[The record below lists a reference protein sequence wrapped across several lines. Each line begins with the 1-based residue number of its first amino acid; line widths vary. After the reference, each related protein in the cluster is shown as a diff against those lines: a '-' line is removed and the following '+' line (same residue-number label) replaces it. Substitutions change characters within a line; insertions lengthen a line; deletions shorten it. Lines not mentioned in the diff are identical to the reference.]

1 MREKST
7 DRLQISVISL
17 WRNSSTYIDEALK
30 RLEGLEKKYDMDY
43 YFYEN
48 DSEDNTL
55 ERLKQWLR
63 TRNGSLISETLST
76 QHYGPVA
83 DATRIDNFVKYRNT
97 ILNEA
102 KPLNSDYTLLLD
114 SDVSYNNRLIKDSL
128 KYMTDDVA
136 MVTPNI
142 LQNLKCEMGD
152 CTKQSYYDSFALKDK
167 LNQQG
172 LTWSCNPFV
181 EPNDRMK
188 WKGGKPV
195 EVNSAFGGAPLIRTS
210 VLNKPSVIWS
220 VNHTSLNNFYGPLGL
235 IVSPNKRVGCEHWN
249 FCKVVRSFG
258 KILVVPSIKVSTIV
272 NNNLTVNPAFIEQQ
286 KKIIKDPWTRLVANL

>member
-1 MREKST
+1 MK
-7 DRLQISVISL
+7 ISVISL

-48 DSEDNTL
+48 DSEDDTR
-55 ERLKQWLR
+55 ERLEQWLH
-63 TRNGSLISETLST
+63 TRHGSLISETLST
-76 QHYGPVA
+76 QHYGPVP
-83 DATRIDNFVKYRNT
+83 DATRIHNFVKYRNT
-97 ILNEA
+97 ILTKA
-102 KPLNSDYTLLLD
+102 KPLKSDYTLLLD

-142 LQNLKCEMGD
+142 LQNLKCEM
-152 CTKQSYYDSFALKDK
+152 CNCKKLSYYDSFALKDK
-167 LNQQG
+167 TNQQG

-195 EVNSAFGGAPLIRTS
+195 EVNSAFGGAPLIKTS
-210 VLNKPSVIWS
+210 ILNKPSVVWS
-220 VNHTSLNNFYGPLGL
+220 VNHSQRGIKVANT
-235 IVSPNKRVGCEHWN
+235 KERVGCEHWD
-249 FCKVVRSFG
+249 FCEYIREFG

-272 NNNLTVNPAFIEQQ
+272 NHNLTVNPAFIEQQ
-286 KKIIKDPWTRLVANL
+286 KKIIKDPWYRLVANL